1 LRLANRLA
9 QCGGSLLQTLE
20 KVIPPMP
27 ISPSITGRN
36 ALVFLAV
43 IAGAAALY
51 WMRGILTPLAMAVFL
66 AVMIDSF
73 ARVLVERVPRFPKRL
88 ALPAAILLSI
98 TLFGLAVWVVT
109 ANGAS
114 FVIQMREYAPRL
126 NEVIAKVASLVGIKV
141 APTIGDLINQL
152 NPSKYAGAAAQSL
165 QNFASNAVLVLIYL
179 GFIIASRRG
188 FSRKIVALYPHHA
201 ERDGA
206 MQLFQRIR
214 NGIEQYLWIQ
224 TVTGLIIAVG
234 AWLVMM
240 LVGLDNAAFWAFLI
254 FVAAYIPILGGAIG
268 CFLPPLFALVQ
279 FPHSFWPALIL
290 FGALQGIFF
299 VVGNVILPRMQGDT
313 LNMDPTVVLL
323 SLAVWG
329 ALWGVTGMFLST
341 PLTVA
346 LMLIMAQFDG
356 TRWIAILLSEDG
368 DPSGDALDR
377 KPPGSAKH
385 VEPKKKPASRSTSQ
399 QNVAEGS

>member
-1 LRLANRLA
+1 
-9 QCGGSLLQTLE
+9 
-20 KVIPPMP
+20 MP

-73 ARVLVERVPRFPKRL
+73 ARVLVERMPSFPKRL

-114 FVIQMREYAPRL
+114 FVVQMREYAPRL

-214 NGIEQYLWIQ
+214 NGVEQYLWIQ
-224 TVTGLIIAVG
+224 TVTGLMIAVA
-234 AWLVMM
+234 AWVAMM
-240 LVGLDNAAFWAFLI
+240 VLRLDNALFWAFLI
-254 FVAAYIPILGGAIG
+254 FMAAYIPIIGGAVG
-268 CFLPPLFALVQ
+268 CILPPLFALVQ

-290 FGALQGIFF
+290 FGALQLIFF
-299 VVGNVILPRMQGDT
+299 VVGNVIYPRMQGDS
-313 LNMDPTVVLL
+313 LNVDPTVILL

-368 DPSGDALDR
+368 NPSGDALDR

-385 VEPKKKPASRSTSQ
+385 AAPKKKPASRSTSQ

>member
-1 LRLANRLA
+1 M
-9 QCGGSLLQTLE
+9 T
-20 KVIPPMP
+20 V
-27 ISPSITGRN
+27 SPSITGRN
-36 ALVFLAV
+36 ALVFIAV
-43 IAGAAALY
+43 ILGAAALY
-51 WMRGILTPLAMAVFL
+51 WMRSILTPLAMAVFL

-73 ARVLVERVPRFPKRL
+73 ARVLVERLPRFPKAL
-88 ALPAAILLSI
+88 ALPAAIFLSI
-98 TLFGLAVWVVT
+98 AIFAGSVWVVT
-109 ANGAS
+109 ANGTS
-114 FVIQMREYAPRL
+114 FVLQMREYAPRL
-126 NEVIAKVASLVGIKV
+126 NEVIAKVAALVGIKV

-214 NGIEQYLWIQ
+214 NGVEQYLWIQ
-224 TVTGLIIAVG
+224 TVTGLMIAIA
-234 AWLVMM
+234 AWVVMM
-240 LVGLDNAAFWAFLI
+240 LLRLDNALFWAFLI
-254 FVAAYIPILGGAIG
+254 FVAAYIPIIGGAVG
-268 CFLPPLFALVQ
+268 CILPPLFALVQ
-279 FPHSFWPALIL
+279 FPESFWPALIL
-290 FGALQGIFF
+290 FGALELIFF
-299 VVGNVILPRMQGDT
+299 VVGNVIYPRMQGDS
-313 LNMDPTVVLL
+313 LNIDPTVVLL
-323 SLAVWG
+323 ALALWG

-368 DPSGDALDR
+368 NPSGDGLDR
-377 KPPGSAKH
+377 KPPGASKPVA
-385 VEPKKKPASRSTSQ
+385 EKKKSPSR
-399 QNVAEGS
+399 QNATKGA

>member
-1 LRLANRLA
+1 M
-9 QCGGSLLQTLE
+9 S
-20 KVIPPMP
+20 V
-27 ISPSITGRN
+27 SPSITGRN
-36 ALVFLAV
+36 AVVFLAV
-43 IAGAAALY
+43 IAGCAALY

-73 ARVLVERVPRFPKRL
+73 ARVLTERVPRFPRTL

-98 TLFGLAVWVVT
+98 AMFGLCVWVVT

-114 FVIQMREYAPRL
+114 FVVQMREYAPRL
-126 NEVIAKVASLVGIKV
+126 NDVIARVASLVGVKV

-152 NPSKYAGAAAQSL
+152 NPSRYVGAAAQSL

-179 GFIIASRRG
+179 GFIIASRKG
-188 FSRKIVALYPHHA
+188 FGRKIVALFPHRA

-214 NGIEQYLWIQ
+214 NGVEQYLWIQ
-224 TVTGLIIAVG
+224 TVTGLIIAVA
-234 AWLVMM
+234 AWVVMM
-240 LVGLDNAAFWAFLI
+240 VVGLDNALFWAFLI
-254 FVAAYIPILGGAIG
+254 FIAAYIPILGGAVG
-268 CFLPPLFALVQ
+268 CILPPLFALVQ
-279 FPHSFWPALIL
+279 FPHTFWPALVL
-290 FGALQGIFF
+290 FAALEVIYF

-346 LMLIMAQFDG
+346 VMLVLAQFDG

-368 DPSGDALDR
+368 DPSGAGLDTL
-377 KPPGSAKH
+377 PPGAS
-385 VEPKKKPASRSTSQ
+385 PKKRAPRTGSRQKS
-399 QNVAEGS
+399 VEGT

>member
-1 LRLANRLA
+1 M
-9 QCGGSLLQTLE
+9 S
-20 KVIPPMP
+20 

-43 IAGAAALY
+43 VAGGAALY

-73 ARVLVERVPRFPKRL
+73 ARVLVQRLPRFPKDL
-88 ALPAAILLSI
+88 ALPSAILLSI
-98 TLFGLAVWVVT
+98 AMFGLSVWVVT

-114 FVIQMREYAPRL
+114 FVGQMRDYAPRL
-126 NEVIAKVASLVGIKV
+126 NDVIAQVASLVGVKV

-152 NPSKYAGAAAQSL
+152 NPTRYAGAAAQSL

-224 TVTGLIIAVG
+224 TVTGLIIAVA
-234 AWLVMM
+234 AWAVMM
-240 LVGLDNAAFWAFLI
+240 LVGLDNAMFWAFLI
-254 FVAAYIPILGGAIG
+254 FIAAYIPILGGAIG
-268 CFLPPLFALVQ
+268 CILPPLFALVQ
-279 FPHSFWPALIL
+279 FPHSFWPAVIL
-290 FGALQGIFF
+290 FAALEVIYF

-346 LMLIMAQFDG
+346 VMLILAQFDG

-368 DPSGDALDR
+368 DPSGAALDTP
-377 KPPGSAKH
+377 PPGAA
-385 VEPKKKPASRSTSQ
+385 PKKRGVRAASR
-399 QNVAEGS
+399 QNSIKGT

>member
-1 LRLANRLA
+1 MP
-9 QCGGSLLQTLE
+9 TTE
-20 KVIPPMP
+20 KEIPPMS

-43 IAGAAALY
+43 VAGAAALY

-73 ARVLVERVPRFPKRL
+73 ARVLLMRVPRFPKAL
-88 ALPAAILLSI
+88 ALPAAIILSI
-98 TLFGLAVWVVT
+98 AMFAAAVWVVT

-114 FVIQMREYAPRL
+114 FVGQMRDYAPRL

-141 APTIGDLINQL
+141 APTIGDLIDQL
-152 NPSKYAGAAAQSL
+152 DPSKYAGAAAQSL
-165 QNFASNAVLVLIYL
+165 QNFASNAILVLIYL

-188 FSRKIVALYPHHA
+188 FSRKIVALYPHRA

-206 MQLFQRIR
+206 VQLFQRIR
-214 NGIEQYLWIQ
+214 NGVEQYLWIQ
-224 TVTGLIIAVG
+224 TVTGLMIAAA
-234 AWLVMM
+234 AWVVMM
-240 LVGLDNAAFWAFLI
+240 LLRLDNALFWAFLI
-254 FVAAYIPILGGAIG
+254 FVAAYIPILGGAVG
-268 CFLPPLFALVQ
+268 CILPPLFALVQ
-279 FPHSFWPALIL
+279 FPDSFWPALIL
-290 FGALQGIFF
+290 FGALELIFF

-346 LMLIMAQFDG
+346 AMLILAQFDG

-368 DPSGDALDR
+368 DPSGAGLDR
-377 KPPGSAKH
+377 KTPGASTKAPPDKKAGSSPPSQQKSAKG
-385 VEPKKKPASRSTSQ
+385 T
-399 QNVAEGS
+399 

>member
-1 LRLANRLA
+1 M
-9 QCGGSLLQTLE
+9 T
-20 KVIPPMP
+20 IP
-27 ISPSITGRN
+27 PSITGRN

-73 ARVLVERVPRFPKRL
+73 ARVLVQRLPRFPKAL
-88 ALPAAILLSI
+88 ALPSAIFLSI
-98 TLFGLAVWVVT
+98 GMFAGAVWVVT
-109 ANGAS
+109 ANGAE
-114 FVIQMREYAPRL
+114 FVLQMREYAPRL
-126 NEVIAKVASLVGIKV
+126 NGVIAKVASLVGIKV

-165 QNFASNAVLVLIYL
+165 QNFASSAILVLIYL

-188 FSRKIVALYPHHA
+188 FNRKIVALYPHHP

-214 NGIEQYLWIQ
+214 NGVEQYLWIQ
-224 TVTGLIIAVG
+224 TVTGLMIAVA
-234 AWLVMM
+234 AWVVMM
-240 LVGLDNAAFWAFLI
+240 LLRLDNALFWAFLI
-254 FVAAYIPILGGAIG
+254 FVAAYIPILGGAVG
-268 CFLPPLFALVQ
+268 CILPPLFALVQ
-279 FPHSFWPALIL
+279 FPDSFLPALIL
-290 FGALQGIFF
+290 FGALEMIFF
-299 VVGNVILPRMQGDT
+299 IVGNVIYPRMQGDS
-313 LNMDPTVVLL
+313 LNIDPTVVLL

-346 LMLIMAQFDG
+346 LMLIMAQFEG

-368 DPSGDALDR
+368 DPSGDGLDR
-377 KPPGSAKH
+377 KASGSAKRAPKPT
-385 VEPKKKPASRSTSQ
+385 EPKKKSSSTQNASKGT
-399 QNVAEGS
+399 

>member
-1 LRLANRLA
+1 MA
-9 QCGGSLLQTLE
+9 
-20 KVIPPMP
+20 IPA
-27 ISPSITGRN
+27 SITGRN

-43 IAGAAALY
+43 IAGGAALY
-51 WMRGILTPLAMAVFL
+51 WMQDILTPLAMAVFL

-73 ARVLVERVPRFPKRL
+73 ARVLIERVPRFPKAL
-88 ALPAAILLSI
+88 ALPSAIVLSI
-98 TLFGLAVWVVT
+98 GMFAGAVWVVT
-109 ANGAS
+109 SNGAE
-114 FVIQMREYAPRL
+114 FVSQIRDYAPRL

-165 QNFASNAVLVLIYL
+165 QNFASSAILVLIYL

-214 NGIEQYLWIQ
+214 NGVEQYLWIQ
-224 TVTGLIIAVG
+224 TVTGLMIAVA
-234 AWLVMM
+234 AWVVMM
-240 LVGLDNAAFWAFLI
+240 LLRLDNALFWAFLI
-254 FVAAYIPILGGAIG
+254 FVAAYIPIIGGAIG
-268 CFLPPLFALVQ
+268 CILPPLFALVQ
-279 FPHSFWPALIL
+279 FPDSFWPALIL
-290 FGALQGIFF
+290 FGCLELIFF
-299 VVGNVILPRMQGDT
+299 VVGNVIYPRMQGDS

-346 LMLIMAQFDG
+346 AMLILAQFDG

-368 DPSGDALDR
+368 DPSGDSLNRRSPGASG
-377 KPPGSAKH
+377 KSPPD
-385 VEPKKKPASRSTSQ
+385 KKTGAESSSRQKSTKG
-399 QNVAEGS
+399 A